1 MITFL
6 AISSF
11 SNRIK
16 SLMKVKRGIYIN
28 VSEEIKSEFAGK
40 SIVDIRNNRDMI
52 LLSDEAIVI
61 KLRLPDKKH
70 KLAKKD
76 GYRLI
81 YLVSKKTEN
90 VVFLDIYPKRG
101 PLQHITISDAILT
114 QLLVQFSEE
123 ASAGTLEVFPI
134 ETVKL

>member
-81 YLVSKKTEN
+81 YLVSKK
-90 VVFLDIYPKRG
+90 LK
-101 PLQHITISDAILT
+101 A
-114 QLLVQFSEE
+114 
-123 ASAGTLEVFPI
+123 
-134 ETVKL
+134 